1 MRPGSIYLCVSAG
14 KKHVPALISSICTS
28 NTPRFIGLCEP
39 ESLFRGLDELVSQ
52 RLDQCLNTQFKD
64 VHFWHDP
71 EEKVSASAAILLRD
85 VKKMPSVKPALYI
98 IFLKSNAF
106 PTDNQRK
113 LDKVLARWQAWAR
126 QYQHCILFLCN
137 GSVKSLETAA
147 LQANA
152 FLSGIASFY
161 ALDADHYR
169 YFIHHWSSDDN
180 VIAKQEYLLSTNSAA
195 TLEAIDIP
203 SGDTANI
210 DLAVESGIETGQ
222 IVTTDGL
229 AAEISSELHVG
240 ISVASNSL
248 IMDSFD
254 ELHSATVIF
263 TCSSPTEV
271 VELATMTYKL
281 RSRYKHNIKILIR
294 ENVQCLRY
302 ADEQFLLKA
311 GASQIIP
318 YIITSTRL
326 VSLIDAIRCNDF
338 ARQLPPTLY
347 GLLESRNTSDY
358 RGYADPYIFAASVG
372 KAMDAQRYS
381 GVEHLL
387 VRFEPLR
394 GISLEQSLNLCHIK
408 RDGDLVTVCRG
419 FIYIFLHA
427 CRINDVAIALRN
439 SLTLPVQDSF
449 GSQSIIHDP
458 DDVAAELELID
469 LSTDGIP
476 ADIGQKLLAS
486 NPEKD
491 QKIQAKHLITV
502 SLATPYVID

>member
-1 MRPGSIYLCVSAG
+1 M
-14 KKHVPALISSICTS
+14 PALISSICTR
-28 NTPRFIGLCEP
+28 NTPRFIGLCAP
-39 ESLFRGLDELVSQ
+39 EDLFRGLDEGVSQ
-52 RLDQCLNTQFKD
+52 RLDQCLNTQCKG

-71 EEKVSASAAILLRD
+71 EERVLASAVALLRD
-85 VKKMPSVKPALYI
+85 VKKMPATKPALYI
-98 IFLKSNAF
+98 IFLKANAF

-113 LDKVLARWQAWAR
+113 LDKILARWQAWAR
-126 QYQHCILFLCN
+126 QYQHCVLFLCH

-147 LQANA
+147 LHANA
-152 FLSGIASFY
+152 FVSGIASFY

-169 YFIHHWSSDDN
+169 YFIHHWSSDDK
-180 VIAKQEYLLSTNSAA
+180 VVADQEYLLTINSTA

-203 SGDTANI
+203 NEHTANI
-210 DLAVESGIETGQ
+210 DLVVENGIENGA
-222 IVTTDGL
+222 IVTTADI
-229 AAEISSELHVG
+229 ASEISPELQVG
-240 ISVASNSL
+240 ITVANNSL
-248 IMDSFD
+248 IMDSFN

-263 TCSSPTEV
+263 ACSSPTEV
-271 VELATMTYKL
+271 IGLATMTYKL
-281 RSRYKHNIKILIR
+281 RSRYQHNIKILIR

-326 VSLIDAIRCNDF
+326 VSQIDAIRCNDF

-347 GLLESRNTSDY
+347 GLLESRHTSDY
-358 RGYADPYIFAASVG
+358 RGYADPYTFAASVA
-372 KAMDAQRYS
+372 KAMDTQRYS

-408 RDGDLVTVCRG
+408 RDGDLITVCRG

-427 CRINDVAIALRN
+427 CRLNDVAIALRN

-469 LSTDGIP
+469 LSTDGIA

-491 QKIQAKHLITV
+491 QQNNAKNIMTV